1 MTRQLKSGTTIG
13 EVARAAQVSRS
24 TVSRVMNGQA
34 NVAPEIAARVH
45 AAADQLQYRPS
56 KLARGLSLGRT
67 NTVALVVPDLGNP
80 MFQQLLRGA
89 MAAADEMGYRIL
101 VAETVENPA
110 REAEV
115 TLEAR
120 LRCDAVIL
128 AAPRMPEEELLA
140 LLPEVKPAVLLNRLV
155 EGVPALTVDYALG
168 IALLVDHLMENGHQD
183 LAYVA
188 GPPSAASH
196 HVRARAL
203 EEARTRHP
211 FLRVR
216 TIAGG
221 STVDAGYRVADEV
234 LESRATAVVA
244 FNDLVAFGLLARLN
258 ETGVAVP
265 GDISVTGFDD
275 IELARF
281 ATPSLTTAVV
291 PQAEVG
297 RRAWARLI
305 ASIDTAGVEP
315 GEVEV
320 IKPSLVVRSSSG
332 PVPPARRLGAPS
344 SGTAGLIHRNLGNG
358 LTAEWKLEDDGAV
371 FEGLEVPLTRYVS
384 GAAMPRVH
392 SPRPHLH
399 PVHSLSGR
407 ALTVTSPVDH
417 RHHYGLSL
425 TVADV
430 DGTTYWGGRTFLPG
444 QGPTLLSNHGRQ
456 ISTRL
461 TVEGTAG
468 LVDRITW
475 ADQNDRQQ
483 LLEERRLTG
492 VLIAEAEAWAL
503 GWHSALTAPSG
514 ATIAS
519 PAVNGRP
526 GAGYGGIFW
535 RFPFGERTELL
546 TVDGTGEPGAHSS
559 KSPWLVVSAL
569 YGEAWTSVVLVQ
581 DAQEPLPWFVRLSDY
596 VGAGPSL
603 AWDSARVL
611 APGET
616 FDTSL
621 IALVVDRRLSQAD
634 ASDLAALA
642 VARVDSAR
650 RTAS

>member
-1 MTRQLKSGTTIG
+1 MARQLKSGSTIG

-34 NVAPEIAARVH
+34 NVAPEIAARVQ
-45 AAADQLQYRPS
+45 AAAEQLQYRPS

-67 NTVALVVPDLGNP
+67 NTVAVVVPDLGNP

-89 MAAADEMGYRIL
+89 MAAADETGYRIL

-110 REAEV
+110 LEAEV
-115 TLEAR
+115 ALEAR

-140 LLPEVKPAVLLNRLV
+140 LLPEVQPVVLLNRPA
-155 EGVPALTVDYALG
+155 EGVPSLTVDYARG
-168 IALLVDHLMENGHQD
+168 IALLVDHLVENGHRD

-188 GPPSAASH
+188 GPPSSTSH

-203 EEARTRHP
+203 EEARARHP

-221 STVDAGYRVADEV
+221 STVDAGYWVADEV
-234 LESRATAVVA
+234 LASRATAVLA

-281 ATPSLTTAVV
+281 ATPSLTTALV
-291 PQAEVG
+291 PQAEFG

-305 ASIDTAGVEP
+305 ATIEGTDPAP
-315 GEVEV
+315 DAVEV
-320 IKPSLVVRSSSG
+320 IEPTLVVRSSSG

-344 SGTAGLIHRNLGNG
+344 PRRAGLLHRKLDDG
-358 LTAEWKLEDDGAV
+358 LAADWKLEGDGAV
-371 FEGLEVPLTRYVS
+371 FEGLGVPLTRYS
-384 GAAMPRVH
+384 GGAAMPRVH

-399 PVHSLSGR
+399 PIHSLSGT
-407 ALTVTSPVDH
+407 ALTLTSPVDH

-425 TVADV
+425 TVPDV

-456 ISTRL
+456 LSTRL
-461 TVEGTAG
+461 SVEGSAS
-468 LVDRITW
+468 LLDQITW
-475 ADQNDRQQ
+475 TDQNDRQQ

-492 VLIAEAEAWAL
+492 VLISEAEAWAL
-503 GWHSALTAPSG
+503 GWHSALTAPAG
-514 ATIAS
+514 ATISS

-535 RFPFGERTELL
+535 RFPFGDRTQLL
-546 TVDGTGEPGAHSS
+546 TLDGATESEAHGS
-559 KSPWLVVSAL
+559 KSPWLVVSTL
-569 YGEAWTSVVLVQ
+569 HGDAWTSVVLVQ
-581 DAQEPLPWFVRLSDY
+581 DAQEPLPWFVRLSAY

-603 AWDSARVL
+603 AWDSPRVL
-611 APGET
+611 APGEPLN
-616 FDTSL
+616 TSL
-621 IALVVDRRLSQAD
+621 VSLVVDRPLNHAD
-634 ASDLAALA
+634 ATDLADLALA
-642 VARVDSAR
+642 RITTARHP
-650 RTAS
+650 

>member
-1 MTRQLKSGTTIG
+1 MARQLKSGTTIG

-34 NVAPEIAARVH
+34 NVAPEIAARVQ

-89 MAAADEMGYRIL
+89 MAAADDMGYRIL

-115 TLEAR
+115 ALEAR

-128 AAPRMPEEELLA
+128 AAPRMPEDELLA
-140 LLPEVKPAVLLNRLV
+140 LLPEVQPVVLLNRLV

-168 IALLVDHLMENGHQD
+168 IKLLVDHLVENGHQD

-196 HVRARAL
+196 HVRAKAL

-305 ASIDTAGVEP
+305 ETIENSGAEP

-320 IKPSLVVRSSSG
+320 IEPTLVVRSSSG

-344 SGTAGLIHRNLGNG
+344 SGTAGLIHRQLDNG
-358 LTAEWKLEDDGAV
+358 ITAEWKLEGDGAIL
-371 FEGLEVPLTRYVS
+371 EGLDVPLTHYVS
-384 GAAMPRVH
+384 GTAMPRVH
-392 SPRPHLH
+392 SPRPYLH
-399 PVHSLSGR
+399 PIHSLSGR

-417 RHHYGLSL
+417 RHQYGLSL

-444 QGPTLLSNHGRQ
+444 SGPDPAVEPRPADQHAAGRRRNQHPGRPDRLGRSERPPATPRGAQANWSTHRRGGGLGAGLAQWPDGTVRCDDREPGGQRAAGRGVRRHLLAIPLRGPYRAPHGRWQ
-456 ISTRL
+456 R
-461 TVEGTAG
+461 
-468 LVDRITW
+468 
-475 ADQNDRQQ
+475 
-483 LLEERRLTG
+483 
-492 VLIAEAEAWAL
+492 
-503 GWHSALTAPSG
+503 
-514 ATIAS
+514 
-519 PAVNGRP
+519 
-526 GAGYGGIFW
+526 
-535 RFPFGERTELL
+535 
-546 TVDGTGEPGAHSS
+546 
-559 KSPWLVVSAL
+559 
-569 YGEAWTSVVLVQ
+569 
-581 DAQEPLPWFVRLSDY
+581 
-596 VGAGPSL
+596 
-603 AWDSARVL
+603 
-611 APGET
+611 
-616 FDTSL
+616 
-621 IALVVDRRLSQAD
+621 
-634 ASDLAALA
+634 
-642 VARVDSAR
+642 
-650 RTAS
+650 